1 MLSARNTEIQKLYET
16 FESFFPEQHE
26 SGKKPKYSYD
36 NRDPYNFR
44 DSTPKTDI
52 SGNSDVNR
60 FDKVSIYLFLVICDR
75 ERLMLEEGYIKTKIA
90 SQPALLFQRRKLP

>member
-16 FESFFPEQHE
+16 FESFFPGENE
-26 SGKKPKYSYD
+26 SGKKPKHSYD

-60 FDKVSIYLFLVICDR
+60 YDKKVSIN
-75 ERLMLEEGYIKTKIA
+75 
-90 SQPALLFQRRKLP
+90 